1 MASSV
6 ALYGPP
12 FLGLR
17 FLAPEGTGA
26 PWMARRHFLVE
37 TQSIVDLTSDVLLV
51 ENLANTAVARRVVK
65 TVEPTREE
73 M

>member
-1 MASSV
+1 
-6 ALYGPP
+6 
-12 FLGLR
+12 
-17 FLAPEGTGA
+17 
-26 PWMARRHFLVE
+26 MARRHFLVE